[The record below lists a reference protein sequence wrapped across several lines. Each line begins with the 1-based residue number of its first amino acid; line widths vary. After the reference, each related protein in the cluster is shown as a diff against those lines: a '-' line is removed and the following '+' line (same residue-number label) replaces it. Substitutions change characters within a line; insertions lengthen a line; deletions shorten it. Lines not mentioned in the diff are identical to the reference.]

1 MRTKSSNLLRS
12 PAVQARLSR
21 LLAAALVAALA
32 AFILPAATGAGP
44 SASELKREQGE
55 LAASSRSALLEL
67 YALEGELATARARLA
82 SVRARAEAVE
92 RERADAVKRLRH
104 AKTILRRSE
113 AMLAVRVRALYEEG
127 DVDPLA
133 VLLGAESIDDA
144 LTGLDGL
151 RFAAGQD
158 ARIAAQARGARS
170 DLTALARRLAAR
182 AAEAKR
188 LYAAAEERTA
198 ALELARAERR
208 AYLDRIAQQQR
219 LNGAQLASLQR
230 RATAAQA
237 TSRAVTEAAAL
248 APDAPQPA
256 PPPVAVGPTLTVV
269 ATAYALRGRTAS
281 GMPTGYGI
289 AAVDP
294 SVIPLGTRLTVPGY
308 GTAVAADTGP
318 AIRGA
323 RIDLWFPS
331 VAQALAWGTRTVT
344 IRLG

>member
-1 MRTKSSNLLRS
+1 
-12 PAVQARLSR
+12 VQARLSR

-44 SASELKREQGE
+44 SASELKREQGV

-67 YALEGELATARARLA
+67 YALEGELASARARLA
-82 SVRARAEAVE
+82 TVRARAQAVE

-113 AMLAVRVRALYEEG
+113 AMLAVRVRELYEQG

-133 VLLGAESIDDA
+133 VVLGAESIDDA

-151 RFAAGQD
+151 EFAAGQD
-158 ARIAAQARGARS
+158 ARIAAQARDART

-182 AAEAKR
+182 AAEAKQ
-188 LYAAAEERTA
+188 LYAAAAERTA

-230 RATAAQA
+230 RATAAQV

-248 APDAPQPA
+248 SPAATQPA
-256 PPPVAVGPTLTVV
+256 PPHVAAAGRTLTVV
-269 ATAYALRGRTAS
+269 ASAYALRGRTAS

-331 VAQALAWGTRTVT
+331 VAKARAWGMRTLT